1 MLAQNFTHDDL
12 DLIPELQPV
21 GWGDITPSLSFYT
34 KSSFCFPIK
43 VVVDGEIAGIGTAI
57 IHHAVAWLAHIIV
70 RTGFRKRGIGQFI
83 TETLLNSQE
92 VKKCETV
99 YLIATELGAPIYEK
113 AGFETETEYLY
124 FKDVRIENHFPTS
137 QMIFPYVTHFK
148 DGVAEMDKTISCE
161 DRLFHL
167 EPHLQNGYVYS
178 TDKIEGFYLPTFGDG
193 LIIANNPSSGIELLK
208 LHLQSNNKIAFP
220 KDNLAATNYFY
231 ERGFKEFST
240 GKRMRVG
247 KMRNVRFE
255 NVYNRVGGNL
265 G

>member
-1 MLAQNFTHDDL
+1 MLVQNFTHDDL

-21 GWGDITPSLSFYT
+21 GWGDITPSISFYT

-99 YLIATELGAPIYEK
+99 YLIATELGAPVYEK
-113 AGFETETEYLY
+113 VGFETETEYLY
-124 FKDVRIENHFPTS
+124 FKDVKIDNLLMTTQLIYLYEAS
-137 QMIFPYVTHFK
+137 FK
-148 DGVAEMDKTISCE
+148 SLVAEMDKTNSSE

-167 EPHLQNGYVYS
+167 EPHFQNGYVYS
-178 TDKIEGFYLPTFGDG
+178 PGKIEGFYLPTFGDG
-193 LIIANNPSSGIELLK
+193 LIIAINPSAGIELLK

-220 KDNLAATNYFY
+220 KDNLVATNYLN
-231 ERGFKEFST
+231 EQGFREFST
-240 GKRMRVG
+240 GKRMRIG
-247 KMRNVRFE
+247 KKRNVKLE
-255 NVYNRVGGNL
+255 NIYNRIGGNL